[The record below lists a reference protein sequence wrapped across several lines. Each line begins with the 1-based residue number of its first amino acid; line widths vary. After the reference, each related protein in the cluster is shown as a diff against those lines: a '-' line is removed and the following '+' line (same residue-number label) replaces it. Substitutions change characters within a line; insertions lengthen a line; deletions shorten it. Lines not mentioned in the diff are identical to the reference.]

1 MIRLIGALCVLGGG
15 AWVWQSWLRE
25 DRRELETLFAL
36 ASALDRLAQAVRL
49 TRIPLPRLLAD
60 LEKKEKGDTAVFFA
74 AVSAAGK
81 QGESPASAWR
91 KAAEDLPLRRE
102 DQAALKEA
110 AASLQGDEEQ
120 LCRGLAM
127 ASAHLRD
134 SLTERRQTRE
144 EREKRTTALC
154 FSTAALV
161 VILLI

>member
-1 MIRLIGALCVLGGG
+1 MIKLIGALCVLGGG

-60 LEKKEKGDTAVFFA
+60 LEKKEEGDT

>member
-1 MIRLIGALCVLGGG
+1 MIKLIGALCVLGGG

-60 LEKKEKGDTAVFFA
+60 LEKKEEGDTAVFFA

-91 KAAEDLPLRRE
+91 KA
-102 DQAALKEA
+102 
-110 AASLQGDEEQ
+110 
-120 LCRGLAM
+120 
-127 ASAHLRD
+127 
-134 SLTERRQTRE
+134 
-144 EREKRTTALC
+144 
-154 FSTAALV
+154 TAA
-161 VILLI
+161 IRSGQARS